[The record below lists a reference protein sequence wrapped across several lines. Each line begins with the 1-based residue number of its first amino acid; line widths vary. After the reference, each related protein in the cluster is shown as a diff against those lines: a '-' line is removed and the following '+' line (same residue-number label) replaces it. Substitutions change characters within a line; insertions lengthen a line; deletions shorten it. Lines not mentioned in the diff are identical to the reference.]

1 MLPRVGR
8 VGRGRLMGAGAG
20 APSVWPRIV
29 SIGVLMAKGQR
40 VGYVRVSTV
49 DQNTE
54 RVVIGSSLGVEAARV
69 ELEVS

>member
-1 MLPRVGR
+1 M
-8 VGRGRLMGAGAG
+8 
-20 APSVWPRIV
+20 
-29 SIGVLMAKGQR
+29 LMAKGQR

-69 ELEVS
+69 ELEVRRAAAAAVDLEQAP